1 MPDTVVAKTEAA
13 EGMPAEEWQ
22 ARVDLAAC
30 FRLVAMFGWDDLVA
44 THISVRV
51 PGRRDEFLIN
61 PLGVLFD
68 EMTASVLQK
77 IDLDGKLLVPSA
89 YPVNAAGFNIHS
101 AIHSAVD
108 DAHCVLHLH
117 TLDGMAVSSLE
128 DGLIEYTQTAMLLG
142 DDVAYHEYEGVVTNP
157 AERERL
163 LADLGVRRHLILRN
177 HGTLAV
183 GETVGAAF
191 ARIYH
196 LERACTV
203 QVRTL
208 GMGGKLHRPQESAY
222 VQVASL
228 GGGKAAEQLA
238 KLAWPAL
245 RRRVDRVL
253 PGYDQ

>member
-1 MPDTVVAKTEAA
+1 MPDTAVAQTEGRH
-13 EGMPAEEWQ
+13 GMPAEEWQ

-44 THISVRV
+44 THISLRV

-68 EMTASVLQK
+68 EMTASCLQK
-77 IDLDGKLLVPSA
+77 IDLDGKLLVPSP
-89 YPVNAAGFNIHS
+89 YPVNQAGFNIHS
-101 AIHSAVD
+101 AIHSTIED
-108 DAHCVLHLH
+108 GHCVLHLH

-128 DGLIEYTQTAMLLG
+128 DGLIAYTQTAMLVG
-142 DDVAYHEYEGVVTNP
+142 DDVAYHEYEGVATSS
-157 AERERL
+157 AERARL
-163 LADLGVRRHLILRN
+163 EADLGSRRHMILRN
-177 HGTLAV
+177 HGTLTI

-191 ARIYH
+191 TRIYH

-208 GMGGKLHRPQESAY
+208 GMGKALHRPQDAAY
-222 VQVASL
+222 KQVAAV

-238 KLAWPAL
+238 QLAWPAL